1 MIKNIIAILM
11 AFTFFSNQAV
21 ATVGQTV
28 DQIFYCG
35 DDFAIH
41 TDAGNWYVV
50 LKSIVGEKKA
60 GSFFIYGDVFMTT
73 GSKTAQFFLGEPL
86 SNWCGKIFYQLSP
99 SVLKLIVLNKLS

>member
-1 MIKNIIAILM
+1 M
-11 AFTFFSNQAV
+11 

-50 LKSIVGEKKA
+50 LKSVGEKKQDHLLSMA
-60 GSFFIYGDVFMTT
+60 MFSMAT
-73 GSKTAQFFLGEPL
+73 GSKTAQFFPGEPL
-86 SNWCGKIFYQLSP
+86 SNWCG
-99 SVLKLIVLNKLS
+99 NKNFLPISSFSIKAESFK

>member
-1 MIKNIIAILM
+1 MIKSIIAILM
-11 AFTFFSNQAV
+11 TFTFFSTQAV

-50 LKSIVGEKKA
+50 LKSAVGEKKQDHFLSMA
-60 GSFFIYGDVFMTT
+60 MFSMAT
-73 GSKTAQFFLGEPL
+73 GSKTGNFFPGDPL
-86 SNWCGKIFYQLSP
+86 SNWCGSKNFLPITSFSIKTDSP
-99 SVLKLIVLNKLS
+99 K